1 MTEANI
7 WRTPAP
13 ARQLLVSATDLS
25 TNDAAP
31 KTARPKSSKS
41 QPRTKHSR
49 ETKPEVLIKCRTP
62 AVLSQ
67 RASSSSPPLGT
78 TKRAHTKH
86 TRQLRTTR
94 RHTPQART
102 RHGHD
107 HGPTVTDSILTRY
120 HSLYTDTSG
129 RGSRAALHGRAQAT
143 FLNTFSDGKAT
154 PRICHEAISP

>member
-13 ARQLLVSATDLS
+13 ARQLVSVHAARPDLS
-25 TNDAAP
+25 TIDAAP

-78 TKRAHTKH
+78 TKRAHT
-86 TRQLRTTR
+86 TTPN
-94 RHTPQART
+94 HTPQART